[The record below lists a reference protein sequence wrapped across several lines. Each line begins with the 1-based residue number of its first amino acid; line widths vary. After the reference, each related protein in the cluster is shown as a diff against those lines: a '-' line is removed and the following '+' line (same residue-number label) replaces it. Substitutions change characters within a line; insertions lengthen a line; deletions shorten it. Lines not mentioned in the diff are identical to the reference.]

1 MSTNKYY
8 RGVRK
13 MIFHKLRR
21 LIVAGVTVI
30 VLSGFGLNMAPVY
43 ADWALNMPEGVTPIS
58 HEAYELHMLMLWWC
72 IGIGIVVFG
81 AMGYSIIRHRKA
93 ANYKAARFHHSTFA
107 EMAWTAIPVLIL
119 VTMAIP
125 ATKALIIIEDTET
138 EAEMTLK
145 ITGYQW
151 KWRYEYIE
159 DEVTIWSNL
168 AQSSREAVYGN
179 PWNIDNYLLEVDHP
193 IVLPTNKKIR
203 ILLTSDDV
211 IHSWWVPELGQK
223 RDAIPGFI
231 NEMWTKIEEEG
242 VYRGQCAE
250 LCGRDHGFMPIVV
263 HAKSQEDYEKWI
275 MDRKAITASAE
286 IEVKQEWSLVELIDR
301 GEGVYA
307 TNCSA
312 CHQPEG
318 QGLAPNFPAIRGSTI
333 VTGPISNHLD
343 IIMNGKPGTA
353 MAAFAGQLSDVDIA
367 AVLAFQRNKLNEVGD
382 YLHPA
387 DVKTSR

>member
-1 MSTNKYY
+1 
-8 RGVRK
+8 

-21 LIVAGVTVI
+21 LVVAGATVA
-30 VLSGFGLNMAPVY
+30 VLSGFGWNMAPAY
-43 ADWALNMPEGVTPIS
+43 ADWTLNMPEGVTSIS
-58 HEAYELHMLMLWWC
+58 REAYEQHMLMLWWC

-93 ANYKAARFHHSTFA
+93 AKYKAAQFHHSVFA

-119 VTMAIP
+119 VIMAIP

-145 ITGYQW
+145 VTGYQW

-168 AQSSREAVYGN
+168 AKSSRDAIYEN
-179 PWNIDNYLLEVDHP
+179 PRDIDNYLLEVDHP
-193 IVLPTNKKIR
+193 IVLPINKKVR

-211 IHSWWVPELGQK
+211 IHAWWVPELGQK
-223 RDAIPGFI
+223 KDAIPGFI
-231 NEMWTKIEEEG
+231 NEIWTKIEKEG

-275 MDRKAITASAE
+275 MDKKAITASAE
-286 IEVKQEWSLVELIDR
+286 VEAEREWSLAELMGR
-301 GEGVYA
+301 GERVYA
-307 TNCSA
+307 TSCSA

-333 VTGPISNHLD
+333 ATGPIGNHLD
-343 IIMNGKPGTA
+343 IIMNGKAGTA
-353 MAAFAGQLSDVDIA
+353 MAAFAEQLSNADIA
-367 AVLAFQRNKLNEVGD
+367 AVLAFQRNRLNEVGD
-382 YLHPA
+382 FLQPI